1 MPATEATLTS
11 RYGAYYARAT
21 MARNILAPVAGT
33 LRGHPSE
40 LHRRC
45 ILVRCLLSCTVP
57 GELCDMFDMFASIEA
72 IAVSGGLGMAVVV
85 FGVAVAD
92 CMSAAVLRTGAGFFE
107 PVPPLHLGPP
117 LVLAAAMDIK
127 LALHPRRA
135 PPHESGDGEEAMRV
149 SWFSMLEGD
158 RRGRPVKATTAFVAS
173 LASRR
178 EGPTPGGAD
187 GGEPRYYG
195 TSYTYWRTDDTEFF
209 CMEDASRRTDD
220 LRDPHKIPHKI
231 WPYQYWFD

>member
-11 RYGAYYARAT
+11 LYGAYFARAT

-33 LRGHPSE
+33 LHGHPSE

-45 ILVRCLLSCTVP
+45 ILVRCLPSCTVP
-57 GELCDMFDMFASIEA
+57 GDVCDLFDTFASIEA

-85 FGVAVAD
+85 FEIAVAE
-92 CMSAAVLRTGAGFFE
+92 CMSATVLRTGTGFFE

-117 LVLAAAMDIK
+117 LVLADAMDIEF
-127 LALHPRRA
+127 ALHPKRA
-135 PPHESGDGEEAMRV
+135 PPRRPRKSDEEAMRV

-158 RRGRPVKATTAFVAS
+158 RRGRPVEATTVFVAS

-178 EGPTPGGAD
+178 EGPTPGRAD
-187 GGEPRYYG
+187 GEPLYYG

-209 CMEDASRRTDD
+209 RMENASRRAAD
-220 LRDPHKIPHKI
+220 LDDPHKIPDKI
-231 WPYQYWFD
+231 WPYQYWLI

>member
-11 RYGAYYARAT
+11 RYGAYFARAT

-45 ILVRCLLSCTVP
+45 ILVRRLPSCTVP
-57 GELCDMFDMFASIEA
+57 GEVCDMFASIEA

-127 LALHPRRA
+127 
-135 PPHESGDGEEAMRV
+135 
-149 SWFSMLEGD
+149 GD
-158 RRGRPVKATTAFVAS
+158 RRGRPVEATTALVAS

-209 CMEDASRRTDD
+209 CMEDASRRAAD
-220 LRDPHKIPHKI
+220 LGDPHKIPDKI

>member
-1 MPATEATLTS
+1 M
-11 RYGAYYARAT
+11 
-21 MARNILAPVAGT
+21 
-33 LRGHPSE
+33 
-40 LHRRC
+40 
-45 ILVRCLLSCTVP
+45 
-57 GELCDMFDMFASIEA
+57 
-72 IAVSGGLGMAVVV
+72 
-85 FGVAVAD
+85 
-92 CMSAAVLRTGAGFFE
+92 
-107 PVPPLHLGPP
+107 
-117 LVLAAAMDIK
+117 
-127 LALHPRRA
+127 ALHPRRA

-209 CMEDASRRTDD
+209 CMEDASRRADD
-220 LRDPHKIPHKI
+220 LGDPHKIPDKI